1 MKFRNKINKEEVEI
15 DVTNSV
21 LLYAYTHNSN
31 WEEVESEEKLN
42 SKSDDFEKL
51 TKVQLAEKLAER
63 GITAD
68 EKCKKDDLIKLLNQ
82 AIENAGA
89 NLEAGKAEEE

>member
-31 WEEVESEEKLN
+31 WEEVECVEKLN
-42 SKSDDFEKL
+42 SKNDDFEKL
-51 TKVQLAEKLAER
+51 TKAQLIEKLAER

-68 EKCKKDDLIKLLNQ
+68 EKSKKDDLIKLLNEG
-82 AIENAGA
+82 IENTGA
-89 NLEAGKAEEE
+89 NPEGGKGEEE

>member
-15 DVTNSV
+15 DATNSV

-31 WEEVESEEKLN
+31 WEEVESEEELN

-51 TKVQLAEKLAER
+51 TKAQLVEKLAEI

-68 EKCKKDDLIKLLNQ
+68 EKSKKDDLIKLLNQ

-89 NLEAGKAEEE
+89 NPEGGKGEEE